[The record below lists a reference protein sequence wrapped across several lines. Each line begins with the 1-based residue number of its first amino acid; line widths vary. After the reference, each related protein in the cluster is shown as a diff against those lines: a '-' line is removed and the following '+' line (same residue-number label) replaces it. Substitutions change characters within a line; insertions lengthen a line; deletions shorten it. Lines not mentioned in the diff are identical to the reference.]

1 MVVMQARPQTGTIPD
16 APGSYQFLDREGR
29 VLYVGKAKSLRHRL
43 PNYWATPLAPRTAQM
58 MAVAD
63 RVEWVTVDTE
73 VDALI
78 LEHSLI
84 QTHQPRFN
92 VRLKDDKSYPWLAV
106 TVSDE
111 WPRPVVFRGK
121 KRKGVRYFGPYGH
134 VGALRETIDLLLRS
148 FPVRT
153 CSDAKFQRHHRLGRP
168 CLLYDIERCSGPCV
182 GAVDSERYGHLVEE
196 LMRFLSG
203 ETAPVVARLTAEMQE
218 AADALEYE
226 QAARLRDRLSA
237 VRKAAETQQMVSER
251 PEDLDV
257 VGIAED
263 ELEAAVQ
270 VFFVRRGRVVGRKG
284 FVADKVEDLSRPQ
297 LVGRVLEELYGAP
310 GAEVPRRVLLP
321 EMPDDAAV
329 HSAWLSGL
337 RGTPVHLAVPLRGD
351 KLALHQTVTRNA
363 AEDLARHRLK
373 RAGDH
378 NARARALTELQAALE
393 LPQAPLRI
401 ECFDMSHLQG
411 TNYVGS
417 MVVFEDGLA
426 LKSDYRHFNVKEVLG
441 NDDVGAMEEVVRR
454 RLGYWN
460 DEQRATK
467 FRRADLIIIDGGL
480 PQLHAAQKAAQT
492 LGLSDQVEFTALAKR
507 EELLYR
513 PGTSTPIALDRGS
526 ESLYLVQRIRD
537 EAHRFAIT
545 FHRSKRGKSMVAST
559 LSGVEGLG
567 PARQEKLLAQFGSLD
582 ELRRAS
588 LDELGALAWLPSDV
602 ATRLYDHLQAP
613 AQPKPTKGSDDE

>member
-1 MVVMQARPQTGTIPD
+1 VFAKPSGIPRQSGCYLFRNERGD
-16 APGSYQFLDREGR
+16 II
-29 VLYVGKAKSLRHRL
+29 YVGKALSLASRL
-43 PNYWATPLAPRTAQM
+43 SSYFQRPEGLTHKTQAL
-58 MAVAD
+58 MAEAMS
-63 RVEWVTVDTE
+63 VEWIVTPTE
-73 VDALI
+73 VDALV
-78 LEHSLI
+78 LENELI
-84 QTHQPRFN
+84 KDNQPRYN
-92 VRLKDDKSYPWLAV
+92 MRLKDDKSFPWVAIDTRV
-106 TVSDE
+106 DFPAPFTTRS
-111 WPRPVVFRGK
+111 K
-121 KRKGVRYFGPYGH
+121 HIKGVRYFGPF
-134 VGALRETIDLLLRS
+134 VEVRALRTTMDELIQAFPLRS
-148 FPVRT
+148 CTKHKYNYHERI
-153 CSDAKFQRHHRLGRP
+153 GRP
-168 CLLYDIERCSGPCV
+168 CLLYDIGRCSGPCV
-182 GAVDSERYGHLVEE
+182 GAIDVEGYQQLVDSWA
-196 LMRFLSG
+196 RFFDGDVRQLRNLLQQQMHEAS
-203 ETAPVVARLTAEMQE
+203 QNKHYE
-218 AADALEYE
+218 AAAKARDGLEALER
-226 QAARLRDRLSA
+226 AASVQNVVLDDHSN
-237 VRKAAETQQMVSER
+237 
-251 PEDLDV
+251 LDV
-257 VGIAED
+257 LCVATNGGR
-263 ELEAAVQ
+263 AAV
-270 VFFVRRGRVVGRKG
+270 VRFRVRFGRIIGRS
-284 FVADKVEDLSRPQ
+284 VQLIDRSMDENDAEILESVLTDLYPDAESVPPTV
-297 LVGRVLEELYGAP
+297 LVGSDE
-310 GAEVPRRVLLP
+310 
-321 EMPDDAAV
+321 
-329 HSAWLSGL
+329 AWTPLMVEYLSEL
-337 RGTPVHLAVPLRGD
+337 RGKPVEVAVPQRGKRRRAIELAVSDATSVIDRDSLRRQSDHNVRSRALQELGSA
-351 KLALHQTVTRNA
+351 LAL
-363 AEDLARHRLK
+363 
-373 RAGDH
+373 
-378 NARARALTELQAALE
+378 
-393 LPQAPLRI
+393 PQPPFRI

-513 PGTSTPIALDRGS
+513 PGTSVPIALDRGS

-567 PARQEKLLAQFGSLD
+567 PARQEKLLEQFGSLD

-613 AQPKPTKGSDDE
+613 AHPKPTKGSDDE

>member
-1 MVVMQARPQTGTIPD
+1 VGAIDVAGYQKLVDAWARFFDGDVRQLRTLLQRQMTEASEQKHYEAAAKARDGLEALERAASVQNVVLDDHSNLDVLSVATNGGRAAVVRFRVRFGRIIGRSVQLIDRSMDEDDAEILESVLTDLYPD
-16 APGSYQFLDREGR
+16 AASVPPTVLVGSDEASTPLMVEYLSALRGKPVEVAVPQRGRRRRVIELAVGDATSVIDRD
-29 VLYVGKAKSLRHRL
+29 SLRRQSDH
-43 PNYWATPLAPRTAQM
+43 
-58 MAVAD
+58 
-63 RVEWVTVDTE
+63 
-73 VDALI
+73 
-78 LEHSLI
+78 
-84 QTHQPRFN
+84 N
-92 VRLKDDKSYPWLAV
+92 VRSRALQEL
-106 TVSDE
+106 
-111 WPRPVVFRGK
+111 
-121 KRKGVRYFGPYGH
+121 
-134 VGALRETIDLLLRS
+134 GA
-148 FPVRT
+148 
-153 CSDAKFQRHHRLGRP
+153 
-168 CLLYDIERCSGPCV
+168 
-182 GAVDSERYGHLVEE
+182 
-196 LMRFLSG
+196 
-203 ETAPVVARLTAEMQE
+203 
-218 AADALEYE
+218 AL
-226 QAARLRDRLSA
+226 
-237 VRKAAETQQMVSER
+237 
-251 PEDLDV
+251 
-257 VGIAED
+257 
-263 ELEAAVQ
+263 
-270 VFFVRRGRVVGRKG
+270 
-284 FVADKVEDLSRPQ
+284 
-297 LVGRVLEELYGAP
+297 
-310 GAEVPRRVLLP
+310 
-321 EMPDDAAV
+321 
-329 HSAWLSGL
+329 
-337 RGTPVHLAVPLRGD
+337 HLAQP
-351 KLALHQTVTRNA
+351 
-363 AEDLARHRLK
+363 
-373 RAGDH
+373 
-378 NARARALTELQAALE
+378 
-393 LPQAPLRI
+393 PFRI

-480 PQLHAAQKAAQT
+480 PQLHAAQKAAHT

-588 LDELGALAWLPSDV
+588 LEELGALAWLPSDV

-613 AQPKPTKGSDDE
+613 AQPKPTKGNDDE